1 MVWPFCFSIGDSSSE
16 IKVITLFFIHQW
28 KWGKISWS
36 VFPYQVLQCS
46 TLQISPCSKIKTYT
60 KNFSRTNTLAYFDTP
75 LMGGKE
81 KNCVM
86 VLTPGLVGA
95 GICSVVIVI
104 LVLSEKVFF
113 LLEINYLVNSFVA
126 TRNQQL
132 VLLSKIV
139 LFF

>member
-1 MVWPFCFSIGDSSSE
+1 
-16 IKVITLFFIHQW
+16 
-28 KWGKISWS
+28 
-36 VFPYQVLQCS
+36 
-46 TLQISPCSKIKTYT
+46 
-60 KNFSRTNTLAYFDTP
+60 
-75 LMGGKE
+75 MGGKE